1 MGAIAGVI
9 LLVIAAFLKATAGN
23 PSIMIWLIIVGAIL
37 IGAEVAWG
45 WNRGGRTYRTRR
57 GV

>member
-1 MGAIAGVI
+1 MLAILGVI

-37 IGAEVAWG
+37 IGVDVAWG
-45 WNRGGRTYRTRR
+45 WNRGGRTYRR
-57 GV
+57 V